1 MEDPSLDVSHR
12 TMAENT
18 YKGSIPDLKEFWEDK
33 GKTKSF
39 EEEYAIRLKGIQ
51 RIAAEIRPY
60 LQARLILDVG
70 CGPGIAASFFP
81 ANSSVIGLDFSP
93 SMLRSAKARIPT
105 LLLASAFELPFR
117 KCSFDVVTCLFVASD
132 YSYKT
137 GIFSEAYRVL
147 REGGS
152 LLFSDYSLNDEH
164 WRFRRIIRSITG
176 DTPNLF
182 IEDEAFLLSQTRR
195 AGFKVEN
202 TTQVQFHASFKLE
215 RYVRSEDEMSQLRK
229 RNLGAWNDLQRCMKS
244 REIKR
249 EFILIVGVK

>member
-1 MEDPSLDVSHR
+1 
-12 TMAENT
+12 MAENT
-18 YKGSIPDLKEFWEDK
+18 YKGAIPDLKEFWEDK

-39 EEEYAIRLKGIQ
+39 EEEYGIRLEGIQ

-60 LQARLILDVG
+60 LQTRFILDVG

-81 ANSSVIGLDFSP
+81 AYSRVIGLDFST

-105 LLLASAFELPFR
+105 LLLASAFELPVR

-132 YSYKT
+132 YSCKT

-147 REGGS
+147 RQGGF

-164 WRFRRIIRSITG
+164 WRFRRTIRSIMG
-176 DTPNLF
+176 ETPSLF
-182 IEDEAFLLSQTRR
+182 IEDEALLLSQTRG
-195 AGFKVEN
+195 AGFKVEK
-202 TTQVQFHASFKLE
+202 TAQVQFHASFKLE
-215 RYVRSEDEMSQLRK
+215 RYVRSEDEMTLLRK
-229 RNLGAWNDLQRCMKS
+229 QNPSVWNDLQLCIKS

-249 EFILIVGVK
+249 EFILIVGAK